1 MKNVIFLH
9 FMVKLFKYLFFSEN
23 KKHYKEIAR
32 ELKSSRRNVYNLA
45 HGKKAKNYKDYEIL
59 RELSKREIIAG
70 VMR

>member
-1 MKNVIFLH
+1 
-9 FMVKLFKYLFFSEN
+9 MVKLVKSMFFSEN

-59 RELSKREIIAG
+59 RELSKREIIEG
-70 VMR
+70 IMR

>member
-1 MKNVIFLH
+1 
-9 FMVKLFKYLFFSEN
+9 MVKLFKYLFFSEN

>member
-1 MKNVIFLH
+1 
-9 FMVKLFKYLFFSEN
+9 MVKLFKYLFFSEN

-32 ELKSSRRNVYNLA
+32 QLKSSKRNVYNLA

>member
-1 MKNVIFLH
+1 M
-9 FMVKLFKYLFFSEN
+9 FFSEN

>member
-1 MKNVIFLH
+1 
-9 FMVKLFKYLFFSEN
+9 MVKLFKYLFFSEN

-59 RELSKREIIAG
+59 RELSKREIIEG

>member
-1 MKNVIFLH
+1 
-9 FMVKLFKYLFFSEN
+9 MVKLFKYLFFSEN

-32 ELKSSRRNVYNLA
+32 QLKSSRRNVYNLA